1 MMFTERILQ
10 RLLIESKLDSLSASI
25 SRKVLENVKAAV
37 DNVNST
43 PRKKMGKFVIR
54 TLQLDEE
61 SIDGMTGG
69 DATLGILIK
78 VYSTVED
85 KVAVDASWDWEART
99 LDVYVNV
106 MSNTGTLRPE
116 HFGMLQAR
124 LYEAIRHEVEHSA
137 QEDGDGAAA
146 AYSAWSADPTNIEKR
161 KAYYTEPGEVGA
173 FTAGI
178 YNAAKRLRKPFSDM
192 MEESLKKIRKAMER
206 DPNAD
211 PREVDAA
218 IKHIRDVWT
227 AAAEKRY
234 PLTKA

>member
-1 MMFTERILQ
+1 MKKLEERILT
-10 RLLIESKLDSLSASI
+10 RLIKESKLDSLSSSI
-25 SRKVLENVKAAV
+25 SRRVLGSVKAAA
-37 DNVNST
+37 DQINSV
-43 PRKKMGKFVIR
+43 PRKRVGKFAVR
-54 TLQLDEE
+54 TLQLEE
-61 SIDGMTGG
+61 EVIEGIAEDR
-69 DATLGILIK
+69 AELGVLVK

-85 KVAVDASWDWEART
+85 KVAIDASWDWEART

-106 MSNTGTLRPE
+106 MSSTGTLRPE

-137 QEDGDGAAA
+137 QEDGGGAAE

-178 YNAAKRLRKPFSDM
+178 YNAAKRLRKPFSDA

-206 DPNAD
+206 DPDAD
-211 PREVDAA
+211 PREVEAA
-218 IKHIRDVWT
+218 IQYIRDVWT
-227 AAAEKRY
+227 TAAAKRY
-234 PLTKA
+234 PLTK